1 MAKSKQPRVA
11 AKEQAKKRNEP
22 AIDNRR
28 ARHEY
33 HILDS
38 VEAGLALT
46 GTEVKSIRAGGVS
59 MSEAYARFRDGEAW
73 LMGMHVPPYKQGSFS
88 NVDPNRPRK
97 LLLHKEQIADLQ
109 ARVEEKGLTI
119 VPLRMYFT
127 RGKVKVQL
135 GLARGKKLWDKR
147 EDVAKRDVE
156 REIARTAITM
166 RGAKPEAAIEQSDRT
181 RAA

>member
-1 MAKSKQPRVA
+1 MKSKQQRVQVKA
-11 AKEQAKKRNEP
+11 EAKKKNEP

-33 HILDS
+33 QILDS
-38 VEAGLALT
+38 LEAGLALT

-59 MSEAYARFRDGEAW
+59 ISEAYARFRDGEAW
-73 LMGMHVPPYKQGSFS
+73 LMSVHIPPYKQGSFS

-97 LLLHKEQIADLQ
+97 LLLHKDQIADLQ
-109 ARVEEKGLTI
+109 SRVKEKGLTI

-135 GLARGKKLWDKR
+135 GVARGKKMWDKR
-147 EDVAKRDVE
+147 ADVAKREVE
-156 REIARTAITM
+156 REIARNV
-166 RGAKPEAAIEQSDRT
+166 R
-181 RAA
+181 

>member
-1 MAKSKQPRVA
+1 MKSKQQRVKTA
-11 AKEQAKKRNEP
+11 AEAKRRNEP

-28 ARHEY
+28 ARHDF
-33 HILDS
+33 HILES
-38 VEAGLALT
+38 MEAGLALT

-59 MSEAYARFRDGEAW
+59 INEAYARFRDGEAW
-73 LMGMHVPPYKQGSFS
+73 LMSVHIPPYRQGSFS

-97 LLLHKEQIADLQ
+97 LLLHREQIADLES
-109 ARVEEKGLTI
+109 RVKEKGLTI

-135 GLARGKKLWDKR
+135 GLARGKKTWDKR

-156 REIARTAITM
+156 REIARHV
-166 RGAKPEAAIEQSDRT
+166 R
-181 RAA
+181 